1 MLFAYKIITQSY
13 FLSIKIASLF
23 NKKAKF
29 MIQGRKKWREELKS
43 KIDKKSKYIWF
54 HCASLGEFE
63 QGRPLLE
70 KIKTEKPQYKIILSF
85 FSPSGYQ
92 ARKDYQFADIVCY
105 LPFDSAQNAKEFIEI
120 TNPSLVIF
128 VKYEI
133 WYYFLERLNK
143 NKIPTYLISA
153 IFRPN
158 QVFFKFYGKTYRKA
172 LGFFDK
178 IFLQT
183 EESQNLLK
191 KYNFNNTLVCGDT
204 RIDRVVDIAKED
216 YNNPIFKKFCK
227 DKTCFV
233 FGSTWEADEK
243 LISNFINTS
252 AKEYVFII
260 APHEITEGKL
270 RNIEQNF
277 KIESQRLSK
286 IEKLNPSTRLIII
299 DSIGLLSKLYRYAI
313 IAYVGG
319 GFGKGIHNILEAVV
333 YEIPVIF
340 GPNYKK
346 FNEAT
351 ELIANQ
357 VGFSVNTSK
366 DYENIMNLLISG
378 GNIYRNCQINAKQ
391 YISASFG
398 STHKIFNNLLFL

>member
-1 MLFAYKIITQSY
+1 
-13 FLSIKIASLF
+13 
-23 NKKAKF
+23 
-29 MIQGRKKWREELKS
+29 
-43 KIDKKSKYIWF
+43 
-54 HCASLGEFE
+54 
-63 QGRPLLE
+63 LLE

>member
-120 TNPSLVIF
+120 TNPSLVIL

>member
-227 DKTCFV
+227 DKTCFA

>member
-1 MLFAYKIITQSY
+1 M
-13 FLSIKIASLF
+13 
-23 NKKAKF
+23 
-29 MIQGRKKWREELKS
+29 
-43 KIDKKSKYIWF
+43 
-54 HCASLGEFE
+54 
-63 QGRPLLE
+63 
-70 KIKTEKPQYKIILSF
+70 
-85 FSPSGYQ
+85 
-92 ARKDYQFADIVCY
+92 
-105 LPFDSAQNAKEFIEI
+105 
-120 TNPSLVIF
+120 
-128 VKYEI
+128 
-133 WYYFLERLNK
+133 
-143 NKIPTYLISA
+143 
-153 IFRPN
+153 
-158 QVFFKFYGKTYRKA
+158 
-172 LGFFDK
+172 
-178 IFLQT
+178 
-183 EESQNLLK
+183 
-191 KYNFNNTLVCGDT
+191 VCGDT